1 MATMPSASL
10 VSNSSVTS
18 AASNVTSNLTSTME
32 PVITGA
38 ETALFVALQT
48 VEKKVRNLEKR
59 KVRYK
64 TLQIK
69 QRIIYYGSMIH

>member
-1 MATMPSASL
+1 
-10 VSNSSVTS
+10 
-18 AASNVTSNLTSTME
+18 ME